1 MIKASK
7 KRFISLIVVAAMII
21 GILPMGALTAFA
33 AAQSNVVASSAPNI
47 VANGNGQA
55 AGNIVVQEDTDTLAA
70 WGTGNKTLIL
80 TLPAGVTYS
89 GGMGPVATGGSGTT
103 VVSTELTADDTL
115 TVTVRGNNN
124 SRDSFTISN
133 IKYDTGAVVAGNVPV
148 TLSGTLPGLTAGSV
162 VINAVVVNGLSVTPI
177 SAASTST
184 IEAGDTSKTVSNI
197 TVKESAVHVIT
208 ADNKLTF
215 TIAKTGVVFSGIPT
229 ANVSAG
235 TSMTVDGGTLNGGRT
250 AVTYIVTAE
259 SSGTAGTITLTNV
272 KYDAA
277 STVTTGDVGVTVTT
291 NQTSLP
297 ITPATAVNA
306 KVVTGGV
313 TAVASSVPVLKKN
326 TNDTNGQSG
335 GNIVITEKAA
345 GNLVASKF
353 VQLDLTGIGA
363 DVSVLGTPEATSTGL
378 ILTSVTPTSGGAGI
392 YKWTIST
399 ANASTGTAGT
409 ITISNIKY
417 NVGPNA
423 VSGNPVRATISGED
437 GSGIASP
444 IALTDATI
452 ETVKLATASAP
463 IQLVIPAS
471 AEAAVAG
478 DIIISES
485 VKGNLT
491 TTTEVTMTIAPNGF
505 GVNEVFFADAPSLVV
520 TAGNAIV
527 GPARLSTDRTQA
539 FFDIISASTVASTI
553 KVTGIKYNTLGS
565 ASGAVFVNVSG
576 AGSSFGQVSNAFVGT
591 LTPTFADV
599 PATHWAFSAIE
610 FLASAGIV
618 NGRTDGNF
626 HPNDSI
632 TRGEFAKIICLAAG
646 LTPVTGGSASFSD
659 TSGHWAAGYIEAAKT
674 AGLISGYPDG
684 TFRPNNL
691 ITRAEIAKLVV
702 LGAGFATDTSGAG
715 FSDIAT
721 NWAKDFILTA
731 ANNGV
736 VNGYSDGTFRP
747 NNHATRAE
755 ASVMVYNWLS
765 GL

>member
-21 GILPMGALTAFA
+21 GILPMGALTAF

-55 AGNIVVQEDTDTLAA
+55 AGNIVVQEDTDTPDA

-80 TLPAGVTYS
+80 TLPASVIYS
-89 GGMGPVATGGSGTT
+89 GGTGPVVTAGSGTT
-103 VVSTELTADDTL
+103 VVSTELTADSTL
-115 TVTVRGNNN
+115 TVTVRGNND

-162 VINAVVVNGLSVTPI
+162 VINAVVVDGLSVTPI

-197 TVKESAVHVIT
+197 TVKESAVHVIVF
-208 ADNKLTF
+208 NKKLTF

-235 TSMTVDGGTLNGGRT
+235 TSMTVGDGTINSGRT
-250 AVTYIVTAE
+250 AVTYTVTAE

-291 NQTSLP
+291 DQTSLP

-326 TNDTNGQSG
+326 TNGQSG

-345 GNLVASKF
+345 GNLVAGKS
-353 VQLDLTGIGA
+353 VRLDLTGIGA

-423 VSGNPVRATISGED
+423 VSGNLVRATIRGEAD
-437 GSGIASP
+437 SGIASP

>member
-21 GILPMGALTAFA
+21 GILPMGALTAF

-55 AGNIVVQEDTDTLAA
+55 AGNIVVQEDTDTPDA

-80 TLPAGVTYS
+80 TLPANVNVTYS
-89 GGMGPVATGGSGTT
+89 GGTGPVVTAGSGTT
-103 VVSTELTADDTL
+103 VVSTELTADSTL
-115 TVTVRGNNN
+115 TVTVRGNND

-133 IKYDTGAVVAGNVPV
+133 IKYDTGAVAASKVAV
-148 TLSGTLPGLTAGSV
+148 TISGTLPNPIVGSV
-162 VINAVVVNGLSVTPI
+162 VNAVVVDGLSVTPI

-208 ADNKLTF
+208 VNKKLTF

-235 TSMTVDGGTLNGGRT
+235 TSMTVDGGTLNAGRT
-250 AVTYIVTAE
+250 AVTYTVTTE

-291 NQTSLP
+291 DQTNLP

-326 TNDTNGQSG
+326 TNGLFVNDT
-335 GNIVITEKAA
+335 VTTEKAA

-423 VSGNPVRATISGED
+423 VSGNPVRATISGEA

-674 AGLISGYPDG
+674 ADLIGGYPDG

-702 LGAGFATDTSGAG
+702 LGARFATDTSGAG

-736 VNGYSDGTFRP
+736 VNGYTDGTFRP

-755 ASVMVYNWLS
+755 ASVMVYNWLA
-765 GL
+765 GI

>member
-55 AGNIVVQEDTDTLAA
+55 AGNIVVQEDTDTLTA
-70 WGTGNKTLIL
+70 WGTGNKTLTL
-80 TLPAGVTYS
+80 TLPPSVTYS
-89 GGMGPVATGGSGTT
+89 GGAGPVVTAGSGTT

-115 TVTVRGNNN
+115 TVTVRGNND
-124 SRDSFTISN
+124 SRDNFTISN
-133 IKYDTGAVVAGNVPV
+133 IKYDTGAVAAGNVLV
-148 TLSGTLPGLTAGSV
+148 TPSGTLPGLIAGSV

-208 ADNKLTF
+208 ANKKLTF

-326 TNDTNGQSG
+326 TNGQSG

-423 VSGNPVRATISGED
+423 VSGNPVRATISGEP

-674 AGLISGYPDG
+674 AGLIGGYPDG

-702 LGAGFATDTSGAG
+702 LGAGFATASGAG

-721 NWAKDFILTA
+721 NWAKGYIMTA
-731 ANNGV
+731 SNNGI

-747 NNHATRAE
+747 NNSATRAE
-755 ASVMVYNWLS
+755 ASVMVYNWLANK
-765 GL
+765 

>member
-21 GILPMGALTAFA
+21 GILPMGALTAF

-80 TLPAGVTYS
+80 TLPPSVSIIYS
-89 GGMGPVATGGSGTT
+89 GGTGPVVTAGSGTT

-133 IKYDTGAVVAGNVPV
+133 IKYDTGAVAAGNVTV
-148 TLSGTLPGLTAGSV
+148 TTGGTLPNLMGPV
-162 VINAVVVNGLSVTPI
+162 VNAVVVNGLSVTPI

-197 TVKESAVHVIT
+197 TVKESAVHVIMV
-208 ADNKLTF
+208 NKKLTF

-235 TSMTVDGGTLNGGRT
+235 TSMTVDGGTLNADRT
-250 AVTYIVTAE
+250 AVTYTVTAE

-326 TNDTNGQSG
+326 TNGQSG

-423 VSGNPVRATISGED
+423 VSGNPVRATISGEA

-755 ASVMVYNWLS
+755 ASVMVYNWLANK
-765 GL
+765 